1 MGKNTREKR
10 GMAQGRNR
18 KKKQRRKHRLVLVMI
33 LLLAAGGVF
42 YMKILENRTVPSFS
56 KWFSEEDYPESLV
69 AFAKKYPQAE
79 EFVRNYPK
87 KKDLHR
93 PIDISGEVTKGVV
106 PLFLQWD
113 ERWGYERY
121 GDDFLG
127 VNGCGPTT
135 LSMVYCGLT
144 GDSSWNPYEVAK
156 MADAKRWG
164 YERYGDDFLG
174 VNGCGPTTLSM
185 VYCGLTGDSSWNPY
199 EVAKM
204 ADANG
209 YYVSGVGSSWD
220 LMNAGAQK
228 LGLTVHEV
236 GYSEE
241 EILNALKSGLTLVCS
256 MGPGDFTYTGH
267 FVALIGIDSDGKIIV
282 RDCNSPVNSEKTW
295 GISELMPQIAGVWG
309 YSYENV

>member
-10 GMAQGRNR
+10 GMAQVRNR

-33 LLLAAGGVF
+33 LLFAAGGVF
-42 YMKILENRTVPSFS
+42 CMKILENRTVPAFL

-106 PLFLQWD
+106 PLLLQWD
-113 ERWGYERY
+113 E
-121 GDDFLG
+121 
-127 VNGCGPTT
+127 
-135 LSMVYCGLT
+135 
-144 GDSSWNPYEVAK
+144 
-156 MADAKRWG
+156 RWG

-220 LMNAGAQK
+220 LMNAGAQR

-241 EILNALKSGLTLVCS
+241 EILNALESGLTLVCS

-267 FVALIGIDSDGKIIV
+267 FVALTGIDSDGKIIV
-282 RDCNSPVNSEKTW
+282 RDCNSPVNSGKTW

>member
-10 GMAQGRNR
+10 KSR
-18 KKKQRRKHRLVLVMI
+18 KKKRHGKHLCFFAVT
-33 LLLAAGGVF
+33 LLFVVGTLFGIKL
-42 YMKILENRTVPSFS
+42 MKDRTVPVISG
-56 KWFSEEDYPESLV
+56 WFSTEEYPESLV

-93 PIDISGEVTKGVV
+93 PIDLSGEVTKGEV

-113 ERWGYERY
+113 ERWGYEWY

-144 GDSSWNPYEVAK
+144 GDSCWNPYEVAK
-156 MADAKRWG
+156 MADK
-164 YERYGDDFLG
+164 
-174 VNGCGPTTLSM
+174 S
-185 VYCGLTGDSSWNPY
+185 
-199 EVAKM
+199 
-204 ADANG
+204 G

-220 LMNAGAQK
+220 LMSAGAQK

-236 GYSEE
+236 GYGEA
-241 EILNALKSGLTLVCS
+241 EILNALGSGLTLICS

-267 FVALIGIDSDGKIIV
+267 FVALTGIDSDGKIIV
-282 RDCNSPVNSEKTW
+282 RDCNSPANSGKTW
-295 GISELMPQIAGVWG
+295 DISELMPQIAGVWG